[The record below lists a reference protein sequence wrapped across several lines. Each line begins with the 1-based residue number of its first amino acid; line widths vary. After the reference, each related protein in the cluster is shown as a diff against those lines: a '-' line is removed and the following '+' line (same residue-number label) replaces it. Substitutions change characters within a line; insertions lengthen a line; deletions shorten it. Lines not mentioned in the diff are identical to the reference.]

1 MTAFITIGNFSGY
14 VPELFKMS
22 KEVFAKTYGGSI
34 NRDASIVYDAI
45 QTHAKELGL
54 NENPEEIIIV
64 AEKNSSAEGT
74 GNNEVSV
81 PKRRVKKV
89 NN

>member
-22 KEVFAKTYGGSI
+22 KEDFIRTYKGSI
-34 NRDASIVYDAI
+34 NRDASIVYEAI
-45 QTHAKELGL
+45 QNHAKELGL
-54 NENPEEIIIV
+54 NENPAEIIIV
-64 AEKNSSAEGT
+64 AEETPGAEGK

-81 PKRRVKKV
+81 PKRRTKKA